1 MSRKQKDFD
10 PKRNHIFAAAIDELR
25 RREGK
30 KLSQKEI
37 ADRMGVT
44 EDTISRIMRLHN
56 QVTEDIIT
64 RLQTASGCIFNLQWL
79 RGESDVML
87 AADADKAPVA
97 DNLHESTHIDQG
109 SLMNATIAAQQ
120 TSIESLKRELAKAEE
135 SSKRELAAKDETI
148 NALRG
153 QLAAKDTIIETLQQQ
168 VADLRTALAE
178 QQKKDS
184 LGNYPFTHGVAD
196 EGSKPQ
202 V

>member
-25 RREGK
+25 RREGR

-97 DNLHESTHIDQG
+97 ASNPHESTHIDQS

-120 TSIESLKRELAKAEE
+120 TSIESLKREV
-135 SSKRELAAKDETI
+135 AAKDETI
-148 NALRG
+148 ESLKREDAT
-153 QLAAKDTIIETLQQQ
+153 KDELIKSLQQQ
-168 VADLRTALAE
+168 VSDLRAALAE

-184 LGNYPFTHGVAD
+184 LGNYPFTIGAAD
-196 EGSKPQ
+196 DMEKQGIAVK
-202 V
+202 

>member
-1 MSRKQKDFD
+1 
-10 PKRNHIFAAAIDELR
+10 
-25 RREGK
+25 
-30 KLSQKEI
+30 
-37 ADRMGVT
+37 
-44 EDTISRIMRLHN
+44 
-56 QVTEDIIT
+56 
-64 RLQTASGCIFNLQWL
+64 
-79 RGESDVML
+79 
-87 AADADKAPVA
+87 
-97 DNLHESTHIDQG
+97 
-109 SLMNATIAAQQ
+109 MNATIAAQQ

-168 VADLRTALAE
+168 IADLRTALAE